1 MKIALLVALASM
13 NVLLALFLNV
23 QSILSILK
31 FVLTAALVLMFA
43 QAALF
48 LQVHNLQSEKQEN
61 KVPDICRRYWE
72 LYF

>member
-1 MKIALLVALASM
+1 MLTCA
-13 NVLLALFLNV
+13 
-23 QSILSILK
+23 QS
-31 FVLTAALVLMFA
+31 AALVLMFA